1 MTSPARAASAARTTN
16 STRPPASARPA
27 SARPAS
33 ARPASAPRTPA
44 PTDSASF
51 AGLGVAPALIA
62 SLASGGIDAPFPIQS
77 ATLPDSLAGRDVLG
91 RGRTG
96 SGKTVAFALPLVS
109 ALAGSRSAARRPR
122 GLVLVPTR
130 ELAVQV
136 DNTIAPLAGAMG
148 LTTRTIFG
156 GVGQNPQVTALAKG
170 VDIIVATPGRLADLI
185 KQRLCSLEDIVVT
198 VIDEADHMA
207 DLGFLPEVRRLLDQT
222 PAEGQRLLFSA
233 TLDSGVDVLA
243 RRYLHN
249 PVTHEVDSAASP
261 VPAMDHHVFNVDAA
275 DRGEVVAQ
283 LVGGQ
288 GRTLAFARTKHQAKR
303 WARTL
308 TASGIHAV
316 DLHGNLSQAARQRNL
331 AAFADGDVRVLVAT
345 DIAARGIHVDDIT
358 LVVHIDPPAEHKAY
372 LHRSG
377 RTARAGAAGVV
388 VTVATHDQRRDVA
401 DLMRRAAIT
410 PTQHKVRAGDSAIAD
425 IAGPSAPRVVVPN
438 AQPIP
443 EERTGR
449 GSGRGSGGARGRTSS
464 GSSSGSSAG
473 GSSGGRQRSTS
484 GSRPGQ
490 GIGQLQRS
498 FRAVPVDSPALVA
511 VDLVGRSGVGRLDD
525 RLVEQRWRHGRCRTA
540 ARAASGHPPGRRCRL
555 RSLIGTGV
563 RALANAR
570 VGADLR
576 EAWAWAGST
585 RGCGRWETIPIR
597 ASLWPMSGHSCPG

>member
-1 MTSPARAASAARTTN
+1 MTSPARAASAARTPHST
-16 STRPPASARPA
+16 TRPSASARPVA
-27 SARPAS
+27 PA
-33 ARPASAPRTPA
+33 A
-44 PTDSASF
+44 SASF
-51 AGLGVAPALIA
+51 ADLGVAPALIA
-62 SLASGGIDAPFPIQS
+62 SLASGGIDTPFPIQS

-96 SGKTVAFALPLVS
+96 SGKTVAFALPLVA

-136 DNTIAPLAGAMG
+136 DNTIAPLAEAMG
-148 LTTRTIFG
+148 LRTRTIFG
-156 GVGQNPQVTALAKG
+156 GVGQNPQVAALAKG

-283 LVGGQ
+283 LVGGH

-345 DIAARGIHVDDIT
+345 DIAARGIHVDDVT

-410 PTQHKVRAGDSAIAD
+410 PTQHKVRAGDAAIAD

-449 GSGRGSGGARGRTSS
+449 GSGRGNGGGRGP
-464 GSSSGSSAG
+464 SSSGSGSRAGGSAG
-473 GSSGGRQRSTS
+473 GQQRSGAGSRSTGSRAGQGQSSSQSGSSQSRGSAPRSSQSSSRSSGGSTTVWSSS
-484 GSRPGQ
+484 GGAAPAAPRRGPRRATRPAG
-490 GIGQLQRS
+490 G
-498 FRAVPVDSPALVA
+498 
-511 VDLVGRSGVGRLDD
+511 
-525 RLVEQRWRHGRCRTA
+525 
-540 ARAASGHPPGRRCRL
+540 
-555 RSLIGTGV
+555 
-563 RALANAR
+563 
-570 VGADLR
+570 
-576 EAWAWAGST
+576 AGS
-585 RGCGRWETIPIR
+585 
-597 ASLWPMSGHSCPG
+597 AA

>member
-1 MTSPARAASAARTTN
+1 MTSPARAASAARTPN
-16 STRPPASARPA
+16 SS
-27 SARPAS
+27 
-33 ARPASAPRTPA
+33 RTPA
-44 PTDSASF
+44 PTRTPAPADATTF

-136 DNTIAPLAGAMG
+136 DNTIAPLAKSMG

-222 PAEGQRLLFSA
+222 PADGQRLLFSA

-410 PTQHKVRAGDSAIAD
+410 PTQHKVRAGDSTITD

-449 GSGRGSGGARGRTSS
+449 GSGRGSGGGRGRASG
-464 GSSSGSSAG
+464 GSSSGSRSRPAQASGSSTSRSTQSRSSAPRSSQSTSSAAR
-473 GSSGGRQRSTS
+473 SSGGSTTVWSSS
-484 GSRPGQ
+484 GG
-490 GIGQLQRS
+490 
-498 FRAVPVDSPALVA
+498 ATA
-511 VDLVGRSGVGRLDD
+511 
-525 RLVEQRWRHGRCRTA
+525 TA
-540 ARAASGHPPGRRCRL
+540 APRRGPRRATRPAGG
-555 RSLIGTGV
+555 
-563 RALANAR
+563 
-570 VGADLR
+570 
-576 EAWAWAGST
+576 AGS
-585 RGCGRWETIPIR
+585 
-597 ASLWPMSGHSCPG
+597 AA

>member
-1 MTSPARAASAARTTN
+1 MGQHPRPSLSTIWIPVTSPARAASAARTSN
-16 STRPPASARPA
+16 SS
-27 SARPAS
+27 
-33 ARPASAPRTPA
+33 RTPA
-44 PTDSASF
+44 PTRTPAPADATTF

-136 DNTIAPLAGAMG
+136 DNTIAPLAKSMG

-222 PAEGQRLLFSA
+222 PADGQRLLFSA

-410 PTQHKVRAGDSAIAD
+410 PTQHKVRAGDSTITD

-449 GSGRGSGGARGRTSS
+449 GSGRGVRWWPRSVVRRLELGLTFAARAQASGSSTSRSSQSRSSAPRSSQSTSSAARSSGGSTTVWSSSGGATATAAPRRGPRRATRP
-464 GSSSGSSAG
+464 AG
-473 GSSGGRQRSTS
+473 GT
-484 GSRPGQ
+484 GS
-490 GIGQLQRS
+490 
-498 FRAVPVDSPALVA
+498 
-511 VDLVGRSGVGRLDD
+511 
-525 RLVEQRWRHGRCRTA
+525 A
-540 ARAASGHPPGRRCRL
+540 A
-555 RSLIGTGV
+555 
-563 RALANAR
+563 
-570 VGADLR
+570 
-576 EAWAWAGST
+576 
-585 RGCGRWETIPIR
+585 
-597 ASLWPMSGHSCPG
+597 

>member
-1 MTSPARAASAARTTN
+1 M
-16 STRPPASARPA
+16 
-27 SARPAS
+27 
-33 ARPASAPRTPA
+33 
-44 PTDSASF
+44 
-51 AGLGVAPALIA
+51 
-62 SLASGGIDAPFPIQS
+62 
-77 ATLPDSLAGRDVLG
+77 LG

-96 SGKTVAFALPLVS
+96 SGKTVAFALPLVA

-136 DNTIAPLAGAMG
+136 DNTIAPLAEAMG

-156 GVGQNPQVTALAKG
+156 GVGQNPQVAALAKG

-185 KQRLCSLEDIVVT
+185 KQRLASLEDIVVT

-222 PAEGQRLLFSA
+222 PADGQRLLFSA

-331 AAFADGDVRVLVAT
+331 AAFSDGDVRVLVAT

-388 VTVATHDQRRDVA
+388 VTVATHEQRRDVA

-410 PTQHKVRAGDSAIAD
+410 PTQHKVRAGDAAITD
-425 IAGPSAPRVVVPN
+425 IVGPSAPRKVVVTAPPVE
-438 AQPIP
+438 A
-443 EERTGR
+443 ERQGR
-449 GSGRGSGGARGRTSS
+449 GSGRGSGGSGAGRGRST
-464 GSSSGSSAG
+464 G
-473 GSSGGRQRSTS
+473 GS

-490 GIGQLQRS
+490 AAGSSTSRS
-498 FRAVPVDSPALVA
+498 SQS
-511 VDLVGRSGVGRLDD
+511 RSSQSRSSTP
-525 RLVEQRWRHGRCRTA
+525 RSSAARSSQPTSSA
-540 ARAASGHPPGRRCRL
+540 ARASGGSTTVWSSSGGATAPAAPRRGPR
-555 RSLIGTGV
+555 
-563 RALANAR
+563 RATRPA
-570 VGADLR
+570 GG
-576 EAWAWAGST
+576 AGS
-585 RGCGRWETIPIR
+585 
-597 ASLWPMSGHSCPG
+597 AA

>member
-1 MTSPARAASAARTTN
+1 M
-16 STRPPASARPA
+16 
-27 SARPAS
+27 
-33 ARPASAPRTPA
+33 
-44 PTDSASF
+44 
-51 AGLGVAPALIA
+51 
-62 SLASGGIDAPFPIQS
+62 
-77 ATLPDSLAGRDVLG
+77 
-91 RGRTG
+91 G
-96 SGKTVAFALPLVS
+96 SGCCSP
-109 ALAGSRSAARRPR
+109 RR
-122 GLVLVPTR
+122 
-130 ELAVQV
+130 
-136 DNTIAPLAGAMG
+136 
-148 LTTRTIFG
+148 
-156 GVGQNPQVTALAKG
+156 
-170 VDIIVATPGRLADLI
+170 
-185 KQRLCSLEDIVVT
+185 
-198 VIDEADHMA
+198 
-207 DLGFLPEVRRLLDQT
+207 
-222 PAEGQRLLFSA
+222 
-233 TLDSGVDVLA
+233 LDSGVDVLA

-410 PTQHKVRAGDSAIAD
+410 PTQHKVRAGDSTITD

-449 GSGRGSGGARGRTSS
+449 GSGRGSGGGRGRSS
-464 GSSSGSSAG
+464 GGSSSGSRSRPGPGGPAAAHQLGFAARQSRSVPLAPRSSQSTSSAAR
-473 GSSGGRQRSTS
+473 SSGGSTTVWSSS
-484 GSRPGQ
+484 GG
-490 GIGQLQRS
+490 
-498 FRAVPVDSPALVA
+498 ATA
-511 VDLVGRSGVGRLDD
+511 
-525 RLVEQRWRHGRCRTA
+525 TA
-540 ARAASGHPPGRRCRL
+540 APRRGPRRATRPAGG
-555 RSLIGTGV
+555 
-563 RALANAR
+563 
-570 VGADLR
+570 
-576 EAWAWAGST
+576 AGS
-585 RGCGRWETIPIR
+585 
-597 ASLWPMSGHSCPG
+597 AA

>member
-1 MTSPARAASAARTTN
+1 VTSPARAASAARTSN

-27 SARPAS
+27 ATGRPAS
-33 ARPASAPRTPA
+33 ARPASPRTSA
-44 PTDSASF
+44 PTDPASF

-222 PAEGQRLLFSA
+222 PAQGQRLLFSA

-449 GSGRGSGGARGRTSS
+449 GSGRGSGGARGRTSG
-464 GSSSGSSAG
+464 GSSSGSRAG

-490 GIGQLQRS
+490 GSSSSASRS
-498 FRAVPVDSPALVA
+498 SQSRPSAPGSPQ
-511 VDLVGRSGVGRLDD
+511 S
-525 RLVEQRWRHGRCRTA
+525 TSSA
-540 ARAASGHPPGRRCRL
+540 ARASGGSTTVWSSNGGATAPAAPRRGPR
-555 RSLIGTGV
+555 
-563 RALANAR
+563 RATRPA
-570 VGADLR
+570 GG
-576 EAWAWAGST
+576 AGS
-585 RGCGRWETIPIR
+585 
-597 ASLWPMSGHSCPG
+597 AA

>member
-1 MTSPARAASAARTTN
+1 VTSPARAASPART
-16 STRPPASARPA
+16 STPARTASSARPPAPARSAAPA
-27 SARPAS
+27 GS
-33 ARPASAPRTPA
+33 
-44 PTDSASF
+44 PTF
-51 AGLGVAPALIA
+51 AGLGVAPALVA

-136 DNTIAPLAGAMG
+136 DNTIAPLAEAMG
-148 LTTRTIFG
+148 LRTRTIFG

-222 PAEGQRLLFSA
+222 PADGQRLLFSA

-283 LVGGQ
+283 LVGGH

-331 AAFADGDVRVLVAT
+331 AAFSDGDVRVLVAT
-345 DIAARGIHVDDIT
+345 DIAARGIHVDDVT

-410 PTQHKVRAGDSAIAD
+410 PTQHKVRAGDAAISAIS
-425 IAGPSAPRVVVPN
+425 GPSAPRVVVAN

-449 GSGRGSGGARGRTSS
+449 GSGRSAGGGRGRSSGGSGARSGGSAGGQRPGTGSGSRSASSRAGQGQGGSPS
-464 GSSSGSSAG
+464 GSSPSRASAPRSAPSSSR
-473 GSSGGRQRSTS
+473 SSGGSTTVWSSS
-484 GSRPGQ
+484 GGSAPAAPRRGPRRATRPAG
-490 GIGQLQRS
+490 G
-498 FRAVPVDSPALVA
+498 
-511 VDLVGRSGVGRLDD
+511 
-525 RLVEQRWRHGRCRTA
+525 
-540 ARAASGHPPGRRCRL
+540 
-555 RSLIGTGV
+555 
-563 RALANAR
+563 
-570 VGADLR
+570 
-576 EAWAWAGST
+576 AGS
-585 RGCGRWETIPIR
+585 
-597 ASLWPMSGHSCPG
+597 AA

>member
-1 MTSPARAASAARTTN
+1 M
-16 STRPPASARPA
+16 
-27 SARPAS
+27 
-33 ARPASAPRTPA
+33 
-44 PTDSASF
+44 
-51 AGLGVAPALIA
+51 
-62 SLASGGIDAPFPIQS
+62 
-77 ATLPDSLAGRDVLG
+77 LG

-96 SGKTVAFALPLVS
+96 SGKTVAFALPLVA

-136 DNTIAPLAGAMG
+136 DNTIAPLAEAMG

-156 GVGQNPQVTALAKG
+156 GVGQNPQVAALAKG

-185 KQRLCSLEDIVVT
+185 KQRLASLEDIVVT

-283 LVGGQ
+283 LVGGH

-331 AAFADGDVRVLVAT
+331 AAFSDGDVRVLVAT
-345 DIAARGIHVDDIT
+345 DIAARGIHVDDVT

-388 VTVATHDQRRDVA
+388 VTVATHEQRRDVA

-410 PTQHKVRAGDSAIAD
+410 PTQHKVRAGDAAITD
-425 IAGPSAPRVVVPN
+425 IVGPSAPRKVVVHRP
-438 AQPIP
+438 AD
-443 EERTGR
+443 RRRSARAVARAVGR
-449 GSGRGSGGARGRTSS
+449 PVGGRGRSSGGSGSGRGRVRRRRRARAQAAGSPGQSRSSQSRSSQSRSSAARSSQSTSSAARASGGSTTVWSSSGGATAPAAPRRGPRRATRP
-464 GSSSGSSAG
+464 AG
-473 GSSGGRQRSTS
+473 GA
-484 GSRPGQ
+484 GSAACELRPPP
-490 GIGQLQRS
+490 IG
-498 FRAVPVDSPALVA
+498 
-511 VDLVGRSGVGRLDD
+511 
-525 RLVEQRWRHGRCRTA
+525 
-540 ARAASGHPPGRRCRL
+540 AASL
-555 RSLIGTGV
+555 D
-563 RALANAR
+563 AR

-585 RGCGRWETIPIR
+585 RGCGRWAMIPIP
-597 ASLWPMSGHSCPG
+597 ASRWPTSGRSCPG